1 MKKFKCFL
9 LAMTLANSALA
20 VEYFP
25 PDQVR
30 LDPGPFTAA
39 VNSNAEYLLA
49 HDPDRFLAPFRR
61 EAGLEPRG
69 ESYGNWENTGL
80 DGHTLGHYLSA
91 LAYMH
96 ALTGEPEFRD
106 RLDYIVSELV
116 ECQEAYGDGYIGGV
130 PGSKQLWEEVARG
143 EIRAGAFSL
152 NDRWVPWYNIHKTYA
167 GLRDAWLVAGNEQ
180 ARDALIAFAD
190 WCETLVADLSD
201 EQLQDMLR
209 SEHGGMN
216 EVLADVAA
224 ITGDRRYLE
233 LARRFS
239 HRAILDPLARGEDR
253 MTGMHANT
261 QIPKVIGFARIAGL
275 ANDEAHASAARF
287 FWDTVIDRR
296 SVAFGGNSVAEHFNR
311 PDDFRGMLE
320 HREGPESCN
329 TYNMLRLAEH
339 LFAANPDAGYAD
351 YYERALHNHILSIIH
366 PDDPGYVYFTPI
378 RPAHYRVYSVPERH
392 FWCCVGSGMEN
403 PGRYGQFIYAHDND
417 GLWVNL
423 YTASTLDWQERGV
436 TVTQHTAFPDE
447 SRVRLTFSLNEPRH
461 FALRLRHP
469 GWVEDGFLIRI
480 NGAVF
485 EGESEPSSY
494 VTVRRTWREGDEVVV
509 DLPMTTRLEPLPDG
523 SEWHA
528 ILHGPILLAAESGRD
543 DLVGLRADDSRWSH
557 IAHGPLRPLNEAP
570 ALVANDLGEI
580 INAINPVDDRPLTF
594 TIDGAIEPADSAGT
608 VLSPFFRLHDT
619 RYQMYWQVLDR
630 ESQQAIRTHTADSER
645 EALAL
650 EAITLGHVRPGEQQP
665 EVEHNFQGEDTEAGE
680 WNGRRYRHGQR
691 FSYQIPLAEDVTAAE
706 LILTYWGGDDRTFD
720 IRVNDRLLVTER
732 LRAERPG
739 EFFDV
744 RHAIPA
750 GVLEEAAGAAL
761 TIEFVA
767 RPGSLAGGLFDL
779 RLVRAEP
786 NGNDE

>member
-1 MKKFKCFL
+1 MKKIKCLL

-25 PDQVR
+25 PERVS
-30 LDPGPFTAA
+30 LDEGPFTAA
-39 VNSNAEYLLA
+39 ISSNAEYLLA

-96 ALTGEPEFRD
+96 ALTGEPEFRS

-130 PGSKQLWEEVARG
+130 PGSKELWAEVARG

-152 NDRWVPWYNIHKTYA
+152 NNRWVPWYNIHKTYA
-167 GLRDAWLVAGNEQ
+167 GLRDAWLVVGSEP

-224 ITGDRRYLE
+224 ITGDQRYLE

-239 HRAILDPLARGEDR
+239 HRAILDPLAQGEDR
-253 MTGMHANT
+253 LTGMHANT

-287 FWDTVIDRR
+287 FWDTVINRR

-351 YYERALHNHILSIIH
+351 YYERALLNHILSIIH

-403 PGRYGQFIYAHDND
+403 PGRYGQFVYAHDSD

-423 YTASTLDWQERGV
+423 YTASTLDWQERGII
-436 TVTQHTAFPDE
+436 VTQHTAFPDE
-447 SRVRLTFSLNEPRH
+447 SSVRFTFSLDEPRH

-469 GWVEDGFLIRI
+469 GWVKDGFQIRI

-485 EGESEPSSY
+485 EEESEPSSY
-494 VTVRRTWREGDEVVV
+494 VSVRRTWSEGDEVVV

-528 ILHGPILLAAESGRD
+528 ILHGPILLAAESGRED
-543 DLVGLRADDSRWSH
+543 QVGLRADDSRWSH

-580 INAINPVDDRPLTF
+580 IDAINPVDNRPLTF
-594 TIDGAIEPADSAGT
+594 TIDSAIEPADFAGT
-608 VLSPFFRLHDT
+608 VLTPFFRLHDT

-630 ESQQAIRTHTADSER
+630 ESQEAIRTRTEDSER
-645 EALAL
+645 QALAL
-650 EAITLGHVRPGEQQP
+650 EAITIGHVRPGEQQP
-665 EVEHNFQGEDTEAGE
+665 EVEHNFRGEETEAGE
-680 WNGRRYRHGQR
+680 WSGRRYRHGQR
-691 FSYQIPLAEDVTAAE
+691 FSYQIPLPDDVSAAE

-732 LRAERPG
+732 LRAEHPG

-744 RHAIPA
+744 RHAIPSNI
-750 GVLEEAAGAAL
+750 LEDAAGASL

-786 NGNDE
+786 NESDD